1 MWVVFEAIGII
12 WEHVVTNCIGQEG
25 IDASSDVREGRIGIR
40 FKDYSGWGNVE
51 FQKYVEW
58 IQEIGIGG

>member
-1 MWVVFEAIGII
+1 
-12 WEHVVTNCIGQEG
+12 VTNCIGQEG